1 MEKKKKVIVTGGAGF
16 IGSHLA
22 EGLVSRGYY
31 TIIFDDLST
40 GKMEN
45 IEGLLTNSDAEFVRG
60 SVNSLTLLQE
70 VFKNACYVFHH
81 AALPSVPRSIKNP
94 IASHEVNLTGTLNVL
109 IAARDNA
116 VKKVICAS
124 SAAVYGDTPAPVKR
138 EDMMPYP
145 LSPYAVDKLAA
156 EYYCGVFHNV
166 YDLPTVCLRYFN
178 VFGPRQDTDSQYS
191 AVIPLFIKRVSQNK
205 PPVIF
210 GDGEQTRDFIFVKD
224 VVEANIQAAGSDA
237 CGIFNISRGESIT
250 INHLAELIVEL
261 TGKVLEPVH
270 QEALTGDIR
279 HSLADISKAGAL
291 GFQPKYDLKAGLTET
306 IGWFSD
312 G

>member
-1 MEKKKKVIVTGGAGF
+1 MEKKKVIVTGGAGF

-31 TIIFDDLST
+31 TIMFDDLST

-45 IEGLLTNSDAEFVRG
+45 IEGLLKNPGAAFIEG
-60 SVNSLTLLQE
+60 SVKDLSFLQE
-70 VFKNACYVFHH
+70 VFKDACYVFHH
-81 AALPSVPRSIKNP
+81 AALPSVPRSIENP
-94 IASHEVNLTGTLNVL
+94 IASHEANLTGTLNVL

-116 VKKVICAS
+116 VKKVIYAS
-124 SAAVYGDTPAPVKR
+124 SAAVYGDTPAPVKK

-145 LSPYAVDKLAA
+145 LSPYAVDKLAS
-156 EYYCGVFHNV
+156 EYYCGVFNKV
-166 YDLPTVCLRYFN
+166 YRLPTVCLRCFN
-178 VFGPRQDTDSQYS
+178 VFGPRQDSDSHYS
-191 AVIPLFIKRVSQNK
+191 AVVPLFIKKVSRSE

-224 VVEANIQAAGSDA
+224 VVEANILAAGSNA

-250 INHLAELIVEL
+250 INRLAELIVEL
-261 TGKVLEPVH
+261 AGKVIEPVH
-270 QEALTGDIR
+270 REALTGDIR

-291 GFQPKYDLKAGLTET
+291 GFQPKYDLKTGLTET
-306 IGWFSD
+306 IRWFSD

>member
-1 MEKKKKVIVTGGAGF
+1 MGKNKVIVTGGAGF

-22 EGLVSRGYY
+22 EGLVNKGYY

-45 IEGLLTNSDAEFVRG
+45 IEGLLKSSDAAFIEG
-60 SVNSLTLLQE
+60 SVNNLSLLQE
-70 VFKNACYVFHH
+70 TFRSVCYIFHQ
-81 AALPSVPRSIKNP
+81 AALPSVPRSIENP

-116 VKKVICAS
+116 VEKVIYAS
-124 SAAVYGDTPAPVKR
+124 SAAVYGDTPAQVKR

-145 LSPYAVDKLAA
+145 LSPYAVDKLAG
-156 EYYCGVFHNV
+156 EYYCGVFDKV
-166 YDLPTVCLRYFN
+166 YHLPTVCLRYFN
-178 VFGPRQDTDSQYS
+178 VFGPRQDSDSHYS
-191 AVIPLFIKRVSQNK
+191 AVVPVFIKKVSQSE
-205 PPVIF
+205 PPIIF

-237 CGIFNISRGESIT
+237 CGIFNISRGESTT
-250 INHLAELIVEL
+250 INRLAELIVEL
-261 TGKVLEPVH
+261 TGRVVKPFHLET
-270 QEALTGDIR
+270 LTGDIR
-279 HSLADISKAGAL
+279 HSLADISKASAL
-291 GFQPKYDLKAGLTET
+291 GFQPKYDLEAGLTET
-306 IGWFSD
+306 IRWFSD